1 MAQDKA
7 FKIWSDLPQWAKG
20 VIAVGGIAI
29 AYFTVKGVIKLVK
42 SGIESKDAR
51 RTQQEFKDDLQDL
64 QNQGITPSY
73 PTSQYS
79 SWAAMIQ
86 TQFSGCD
93 WKNNVF
99 DMSDPLLGWAGT
111 FSESGKTVA
120 AIFQKLNNNA
130 DFASL
135 VTAYGTKTY
144 DQCGT
149 WPFAGDFTGNL
160 FAAIQDEL
168 DQGERNELN
177 TRLQRKGITYQV

>member
-1 MAQDKA
+1 MAQDKV

-29 AYFTVKGVIKLVK
+29 AYFTARGVIKLVK
-42 SGIESKDAR
+42 QSVASKDAR
-51 RTQQEFKDDLQDL
+51 KTQQEFENDIRDLGQ
-64 QNQGITPSY
+64 QGINPTY
-73 PTSQYS
+73 PTSQYG
-79 SWAAMIQ
+79 SWASMIQ

-93 WKNNVF
+93 WRNNVF
-99 DMSDPLLGWAGT
+99 DMSDPLLFWAGS

-135 VTAYGTKTY
+135 VTAYGSRTY

-160 FAAIQDEL
+160 FSAIQDEL

-177 TRLQRKGITYQV
+177 KQLQRKGITYQV